1 MNTQKVRLL
10 KYLQKYKSITT
21 QQAMS
26 QLGILRLSQ
35 RIIELEEDGVKIN
48 HLARVKVKNLFGEDC
63 YVTKYVL
70 KSIK

>member
-10 KYLQKYKSITT
+10 KYLQKFGSITT

-26 QLGILRLSQ
+26 QLSILRLSE
-35 RIIELEEDGVKIN
+35 RIRELEADGIQIN
-48 HLARVKVKNLFGEDC
+48 HLAKVKVQNIFGEDF

-70 KSIK
+70 KAR